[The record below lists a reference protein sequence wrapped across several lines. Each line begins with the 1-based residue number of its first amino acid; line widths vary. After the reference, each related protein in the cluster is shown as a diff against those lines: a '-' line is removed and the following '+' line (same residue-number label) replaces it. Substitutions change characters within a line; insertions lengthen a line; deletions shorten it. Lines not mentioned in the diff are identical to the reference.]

1 MKGLMFLISS
11 VFLLAGCQK
20 EDTSLQE
27 EGITLQEPQLLIN
40 AQAKW

>member
-1 MKGLMFLISS
+1 MKRLMFFISS
-11 VFLLAGCQK
+11 VFLLGSCQK
-20 EDTSLQE
+20 EDTLLQE

>member
-1 MKGLMFLISS
+1 MKRLMFFISS

-20 EDTSLQE
+20 EDASLQE
-27 EGITLQEPQLLIN
+27 EGTTLQEPQLLIN

>member
-1 MKGLMFLISS
+1 MKGVIFLINS
-11 VFLLAGCQK
+11 VFLLPAYQK
-20 EDTSLQE
+20 EDISLQE